1 MTFKEFDAW
10 CNERACDGCWG
21 SLTAMVC
28 IDLIEQMKSVP
39 ILQREKVWKEKYE
52 KQVLEEIINPIE
64 EKMEEMGACKTNQ
77 KKDLAFDRE
86 RAKYRKEIR
95 ERDSTII
102 HQLSKISELE
112 TELREANDKIAQQQ
126 DWIKRL
132 LEYMDMP
139 EDEMKK
145 RIQNERVKD
154 DIIDRL
160 GTIDK
165 VFGRFGLW

>member
-1 MTFKEFDAW
+1 MQ
-10 CNERACDGCWG
+10 N
-21 SLTAMVC
+21 
-28 IDLIEQMKSVP
+28 KS
-39 ILQREKVWKEKYE
+39 
-52 KQVLEEIINPIE
+52 
-64 EKMEEMGACKTNQ
+64 

-95 ERDSTII
+95 EKDSTII
-102 HQLSKISELE
+102 HQLSKIYELE
-112 TELREANDKIAQQQ
+112 TELREENDKIAQQQ

-145 RIQNERVKD
+145 RIQNERTKD